1 MPSTTSD
8 VFTQKENKIMALRG
22 RDKEYEDFNAI
33 IDGAFNIDKNR
44 HQRIRSRIT
53 IKDYDVTGWDIEED
67 VAKKEEIKKQTPE
80 WLLSKVK
87 PPKTR
92 EYLAIKQKTSIKS
105 LINHVQEIIES
116 LQNDNSRRMSLAI
129 LKNEI
134 YVIYKTFLEDGRNE
148 HFLSIVNLL
157 EDLILRK
164 EIDKNILKECILFLK
179 RLMNKE
185 TVEYSDYQVIL
196 KRFMEKGVDI
206 VSIEESA
213 DEK

>member
-1 MPSTTSD
+1 MLSVTSN
-8 VFTQKENKIMALRG
+8 VFEPKDNLMK
-22 RDKEYEDFNAI
+22 DFNI
-33 IDGAFNIDKNR
+33 IVNGAFVIDKYR
-44 HQRIRSRIT
+44 ERQIRSRIA

-67 VAKKEEIKKQTPE
+67 VAKKEEIKKQPPE
-80 WLLSKVK
+80 WLLSKVRT
-87 PPKTR
+87 PKTR

-116 LQNDNSRRMSLAI
+116 LQNENSRRMSLAI

-185 TVEYSDYQVIL
+185 TVEYSDYRVIL

>member
-8 VFTQKENKIMALRG
+8 VFTQKENKTMALRG

-44 HQRIRSRIT
+44 QQRIRSRIT
-53 IKDYDVTGWDIEED
+53 IKDYDLTGWDIEED

-80 WLLSKVK
+80 WLLSKVR

-116 LQNDNSRRMSLAI
+116 LQNENSRRMSLAI

>member
-1 MPSTTSD
+1 MLSVTSN
-8 VFTQKENKIMALRG
+8 VFEPKDNLMK
-22 RDKEYEDFNAI
+22 DFNI
-33 IDGAFNIDKNR
+33 IVNGAFVIDKYR
-44 HQRIRSRIT
+44 ERQIRSRIA
-53 IKDYDVTGWDIEED
+53 IKDYDVTDWDIEED
-67 VAKKEEIKKQTPE
+67 VAKKEEIKKQPPE
-80 WLLSKVK
+80 WLLSKVR

-116 LQNDNSRRMSLAI
+116 LQNENSRRMSLAI

-185 TVEYSDYQVIL
+185 TVEYSDYRVIL